1 MNSVT
6 TPLPLVVDLDGTLIL
21 TDLLH
26 ESTLQLLRH
35 RPLSAFGLPLWLMR
49 GKAALKHEIAAR
61 TEIDVTC
68 LPYNAPLLAWLRGQ
82 REAGRRL
89 ILATASNIKF
99 AQAVADHLGIFD
111 AVWASDAETSLGGEA
126 KRARLVAEF
135 GERGYCYA
143 GNATPDL
150 KVWRDAAAAV
160 VVNAPAGLL
169 KRANALTT
177 VEHVEPRPG
186 SRLKAW
192 GRGLRLHQWLKN
204 LLVFVPLLASH
215 RLADIHLWLA
225 TIVGF
230 FAFGLTASSVYILN
244 DLLDLED
251 DRHHR
256 SKRNRPFASGR
267 LSVLQGAS
275 AIPLLIAAA
284 LTLSIPLG
292 WRFAA
297 VLGGYYALTL
307 LYSTWLKRVV
317 MLDVITLALLY
328 TVRIV
333 AGAAAGHVQPS
344 FWLLAFSM
352 FIFLS
357 LALLKRYAELIA
369 LRRAGEL
376 KKARGRGY
384 HTEDIELLASLG
396 GSAGYGS
403 VLVLALY
410 INSSAV
416 VGLYHEPRF
425 IWLACPMLL
434 FWISRAWIVAH
445 RGDMHDDPIIYA
457 VRDRAS
463 RWVAAG
469 IALVFWLAI

>member
-1 MNSVT
+1 MNNVT
-6 TPLPLVVDLDGTLIL
+6 APLPLVIDLDGTLIH
-21 TDLLH
+21 TDLLQ
-26 ESTLQLLRH
+26 ESALQLLRH

-49 GKAALKHEIAAR
+49 GKAALKQEIADR
-61 TEIDVTC
+61 TNIDVSC
-68 LPYNAPLLAWLRGQ
+68 LPYNAPLLQWLHNQ

-89 ILATASNIKF
+89 VLATASNIKF

-111 AVWASDAETSLGGEA
+111 AVWASDATTSLGGEA

-160 VVNAPAGLL
+160 VVNASASLL

-177 VEHVEPRPG
+177 VEHVEPRP
-186 SRLKAW
+186 SAQLKAW
-192 GRGLRLHQWLKN
+192 SKGLRLHQWLKN
-204 LLVFVPLLASH
+204 LLVFLPLLASH
-215 RLADIHLWLA
+215 RLMDIHLWVA

-256 SKRNRPFASGR
+256 SKRNRPFAAGK
-267 LSVLQGAS
+267 LSVLHGVA
-275 AIPLLIAAA
+275 AIPLLIAGA
-284 LTLSIPLG
+284 LALSVPLG
-292 WRFAA
+292 WRFAG
-297 VLGGYYALTL
+297 VLGGYYVLTL
-307 LYSTWLKRVV
+307 LYSALLKRVV
-317 MLDVITLALLY
+317 MLDVIVLASLY

-333 AGAAAGHVQPS
+333 AGAVASHVQPS

-369 LRRAGEL
+369 LRNSGEL

-410 INSSAV
+410 INSNAV
-416 VGLYHEPRF
+416 VGLYREPRF
-425 IWLACPMLL
+425 IWFACPLLL
-434 FWISRAWIVAH
+434 FWVSRAWIVAH
-445 RGDMHDDPIIYA
+445 RGAMHDDPIVYA
-457 VRDRAS
+457 LRDRAS
-463 RWVAAG
+463 RWVALG
-469 IALVFWLAI
+469 MALVFWLAI